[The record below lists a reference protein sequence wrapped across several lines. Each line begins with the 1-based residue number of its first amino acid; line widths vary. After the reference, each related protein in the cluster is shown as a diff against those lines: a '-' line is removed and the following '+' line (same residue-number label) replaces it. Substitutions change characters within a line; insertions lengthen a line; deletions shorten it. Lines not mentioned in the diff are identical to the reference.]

1 MDAEELLTPLK
12 DNLAVEYDAD
22 DPLMLRCLSSA
33 ISYAEGYQKKGPGY
47 YQSGE
52 MTESTKQAVII
63 LASFFYESR
72 DGSTAG
78 FFSDSPQAAKQVWE
92 TVKLLLQG
100 DRDVIL

>member
-1 MDAEELLTPLK
+1 MNAEDLLTPLK

-33 ISYAEGYQKKGPGY
+33 ISYAEGYQKKGPDY

>member
-1 MDAEELLTPLK
+1 MRAEELLKALK
-12 DNLAVEYDAD
+12 DNLVVEHDAD
-22 DPLMLRCLSSA
+22 DLLLLRCLSSA
-33 ISYAEGYQKKGPGY
+33 ISYAEGYQKKGPDY
-47 YQSGE
+47 YNDHP
-52 MTESTKQAVII
+52 MTESTKQAVLV

-78 FFSDSPQAAKQVWE
+78 FFSDSPEAAKQVWE

>member
-1 MDAEELLTPLK
+1 MKAEEFLKALK
-12 DNLAVEYDAD
+12 DNLVVEHDAD
-22 DPLMLRCLSSA
+22 DLLLLRCLSSA
-33 ISYAEGYQKKGPGY
+33 ISYAEGYQKKGPDY
-47 YQSGE
+47 YSDHP
-52 MTESTKQAVII
+52 MAESTKQAVLV

-78 FFSDSPQAAKQVWE
+78 FFSDSPEAANQVWE

>member
-1 MDAEELLTPLK
+1 MTAEELLIPLK
-12 DNLAVEYDAD
+12 ENLVVEHSAD
-22 DPLMLRCLSSA
+22 DALLLRYLSSA
-33 ISYAEGYQKKGPGY
+33 ITYAEGYQKKGPNY
-47 YQSGE
+47 YQENE
-52 MTESTKQAVII
+52 MTDSTKHAVII

-78 FFSDSPQAAKQVWE
+78 FFSDSPQAAEQVWE

>member
-1 MDAEELLTPLK
+1 MTAEELLIPLK
-12 DNLAVEYDAD
+12 ENLVVEHDVD
-22 DPLMLRCLSSA
+22 DPLLLRCLSSA
-33 ISYAEGYQKKGPGY
+33 ISYAEGYQKKGPNFY
-47 YQSGE
+47 KENE

-78 FFSDSPQAAKQVWE
+78 FFSDSPQAATQVWD